1 MGCPV
6 NYGRANDQSFGGK
19 KLKEDLNS
27 YSPLSPNK
35 FHKDRVLNMK
45 NEMVKSQEH
54 IYGSA
59 HSPGVEKTILTILPP
74 NMD

>member
-27 YSPLSPNK
+27 YSL
-35 FHKDRVLNMK
+35 
-45 NEMVKSQEH
+45 
-54 IYGSA
+54 
-59 HSPGVEKTILTILPP
+59 LPP
-74 NMD
+74 KQIPEGQSFKHEK